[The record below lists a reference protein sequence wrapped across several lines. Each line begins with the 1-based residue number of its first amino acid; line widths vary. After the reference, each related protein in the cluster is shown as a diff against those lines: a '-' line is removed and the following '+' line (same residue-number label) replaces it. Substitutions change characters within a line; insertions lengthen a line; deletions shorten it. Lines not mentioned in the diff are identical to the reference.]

1 MGMNYNNFH
10 DHLPFF
16 HNMDHSGS
24 LHLFPISLKSESL
37 ETIQLSSDAFPGK
50 NPILLL
56 PFEKRD
62 VESEV

>member
-1 MGMNYNNFH
+1 
-10 DHLPFF
+10 
-16 HNMDHSGS
+16 MDHSGS